1 MIKDILNKVSDN
13 GYGALSDSEF
23 EELKKYPKYKD
34 VFNKIADNGYG
45 ALSDSE
51 FEELKS
57 IDKPS
62 TYQFAPGQREDLMAN
77 LHEVG
82 YSGLDDAQK
91 ALYKQQ
97 YDASDYAKA
106 GHSFEEAQRLADESA
121 GVGQPS
127 LGSKVFNAAK
137 NVYGLGRD
145 ILSWP
150 VAAGLSYLDALQ
162 TTKSGTDTN
171 GNVIAVPRWPNNP
184 SYFERMGL
192 SQQELRES
200 AQKGEGIEGVLSDP
214 ATAVQLGLA
223 IGSVGTSIPA
233 QALIG
238 GIGGGISHAMN
249 TENPTLSG
257 TALSTGLGAGL
268 GAGSAAIFGSP
279 ERRFIQRQ
287 IESQGIESQILP
299 LESQIKALGDDVAQ
313 NKTLY
318 GTMGTGTGDI
328 PGQRAK
334 DVYESIINPHK
345 AKAIDEQLHMEL
357 ALADDAGL
365 DPNVLRQLGDAI
377 ERIRIAD
384 PKVAQYIAEAH
395 GAIAQ
400 LDDKI
405 KLGTRIGIDE
415 SELAKLKLQ
424 KSKLEDQLVERLNR
438 PLYPIAYD
446 AVKNSFVVNNP
457 VKRAIIDNT
466 FVGPAFDKFSQISTK
481 KILPKVYGL
490 TRGLGSIGATGTD
503 RLTEEIANSV
513 SEDPMLKG
521 IVNRSKRRINNK
533 DKK

>member
-1 MIKDILNKVSDN
+1 MAYEDLKNTILNNYGGQDN
-13 GYGALSDSEF
+13 VPDSVYNAL
-23 EELKKYPKYKD
+23 LKYKQ
-34 VFNKIADNGYG
+34 NGQD
-45 ALSDSE
+45 ALDDRDYAILTE
-51 FEELKS
+51 AKS
-57 IDKPS
+57 YSKSPS

-106 GHSFEEAQRLADESA
+106 GHSFEEAQKLADESA

-127 LGSKVFNAAK
+127 LGNKIFNTAK

-145 ILSWP
+145 VLSWP

-171 GNVIAVPRWPNNP
+171 GNEISVPRWPNNP

-192 SQQELRES
+192 SQQDLRES
-200 AQKGEGIEGVLSDP
+200 AQRGEGIEGVLSDP
-214 ATAVQLGLA
+214 ATAAQLGLA

-233 QALIG
+233 QTIIG
-238 GIGGGISHAMN
+238 GLGAGASHLMN

-299 LESQIKALGDDVAQ
+299 LESQIKALGDDITQ
-313 NKTLY
+313 NKVLY
-318 GTMGTGTGDI
+318 GTMGTGAGDI
-328 PGQRAK
+328 PGQRAR
-334 DVYESIINPHK
+334 DVYESIINPPE
-345 AKAIDEQLHMEL
+345 AKAIDEQLQMEL
-357 ALADDAGL
+357 DLCDVVDY
-365 DPNVLRQLGDAI
+365 DVLRQQADVA
-377 ERIRIAD
+377 ESIRMAD
-384 PKVAQYIAEAH
+384 PKAAQYIAEAH
-395 GAIAQ
+395 AAIAQ

-415 SELAKLKLQ
+415 SELANLKLQ

-503 RLTEEIANSV
+503 RITEKIANNV

>member
-82 YSGLDDAQK
+82 YSGLDDTQK

-106 GHSFEEAQRLADESA
+106 GHSFEEAQKLADESA

-127 LGSKVFNAAK
+127 LGNKIFNTAK

-145 ILSWP
+145 VLSWP

-162 TTKSGTDTN
+162 TTKAGTDTN
-171 GNVIAVPRWPNNP
+171 GNEISVPRWPNNP

-192 SQQELRES
+192 SQQDLRES

-268 GAGSAAIFGSP
+268 GVGSAAIFGSP

-299 LESQIKALGDDVAQ
+299 LESQIKALGDDITQ
-313 NKTLY
+313 NKVLY

-334 DVYESIINPHK
+334 DVYESIIKPPK
-345 AKAIDEQLHMEL
+345 AKAIDEQLQMEL
-357 ALADDAGL
+357 LDDNVDTDVLRLLADD
-365 DPNVLRQLGDAI
+365 V
-377 ERIRIAD
+377 ERIRISD
-384 PKVAQYIAEAH
+384 PIAAQYIAEAH

-503 RLTEEIANSV
+503 RITEKIANNV